1 MLPMLLFRQL
11 HKFVLKMHQK
21 IDLWKRND
29 GKAVTVHFIQM
40 AVISGNQNFTQQLN
54 PKSLFTTMYFICLH
68 STKPGQAPTS
78 AKKFSTYV
86 TVNERN

>member
-78 AKKFSTYV
+78 ANKFSMYV
-86 TVNERN
+86 TVTERN